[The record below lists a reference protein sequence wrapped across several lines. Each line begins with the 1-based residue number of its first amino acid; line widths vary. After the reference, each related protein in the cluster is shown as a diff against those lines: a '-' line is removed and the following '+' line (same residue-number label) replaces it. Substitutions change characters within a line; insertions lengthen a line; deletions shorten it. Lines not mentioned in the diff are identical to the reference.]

1 MSAPSQNQGP
11 DHSAAMANDDQSS
24 TETVEQRLAALQ
36 RRLEASEGQRQAT
49 EALLQNAEG
58 QRQATEARL
67 RAAEARLRAAE
78 EQNRPSTFV
87 EMLDLHHQHISK
99 PFKVRKPF
107 QSTQGTFTNPKGR
120 YFPTKLRPWTDFS
133 SSQQGRFEKLRKI

>member
-1 MSAPSQNQGP
+1 
-11 DHSAAMANDDQSS
+11 MADDNQSS

-36 RRLEASEGQRQAT
+36 RRVEASEGQRQAI

-67 RAAEARLRAAE
+67 HTAEGQLQAAE

-87 EMLDLHHQHISK
+87 EMLDLHHQHTSK
-99 PFKVRKPF
+99 PLKVRKPF
-107 QSTQGTFTNPKGR
+107 QST
-120 YFPTKLRPWTDFS
+120 
-133 SSQQGRFEKLRKI
+133 